1 MIIELV
7 GNVSAAE
14 RKTFNDFAESVKD
27 AEFET
32 VLSTFLLG
40 GATVTGLKENEV
52 HLRADNVKCNIVGYL
67 AEGKFVATKKV

>member
-14 RKTFNDFAESVKD
+14 RKAFNDFAENVKD

-40 GATVTGLKENEV
+40 GATVTGVEENEI
-52 HLRADNVKCNIVGYL
+52 HLNSDGPNCTIVGYL